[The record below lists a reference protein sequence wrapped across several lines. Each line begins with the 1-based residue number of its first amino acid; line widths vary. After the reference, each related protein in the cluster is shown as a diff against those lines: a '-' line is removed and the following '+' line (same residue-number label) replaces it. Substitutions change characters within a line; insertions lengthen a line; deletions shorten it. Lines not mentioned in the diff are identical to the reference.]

1 MPSFRT
7 ERRAPGWKASRARLI
22 ALIVLLALD
31 PGAVRADGPA
41 QERIEEEIKKQDEI
55 YSSRGAD
62 VPGEYVTSRT
72 LSRYA
77 ELLPSGFTG
86 ALARLG
92 SADRWLDVG
101 AGRGQAILD
110 YFQCDAAPAG
120 TCGRPAGK
128 ARAVAVSIEDRR
140 TDQWRQR
147 AASLGEDR
155 IRYLHGK
162 RLRDYSREE
171 LGIFRIIT
179 DVYGGFTYTDGL
191 SLFMHSVLELLETGG
206 DFYTLVQGVRLE
218 DGKDDPQTWYFTEL
232 VDAAGRDVKVC
243 SWLKSISCVQVV
255 CESKSAWET
264 PTELIHIRKVCDN
277 VRVPPT
283 RLLEYQA
290 GVPPGRR
297 FRLEP

>member
-1 MPSFRT
+1 MPSFPK
-7 ERRAPGWKASRARLI
+7 ERRAPGWKASRSRLI

-31 PGAVRADGPA
+31 PGIVRADGPA
-41 QERIEEEIKKQDEI
+41 QERIEAEMKEQDKI

-62 VPGEYVTSRT
+62 VLPEYVTYRA

-92 SADRWLDVG
+92 GADRWLDVG

-110 YFQCDAAPAG
+110 YFQCDAAQGG
-120 TCGRPAGK
+120 TCASPAGK

-171 LGIFRIIT
+171 LGTFRIIT

-191 SLFMHSVLELLETGG
+191 SLFMLSVLELLETGG

-218 DGKDDPQTWYFTEL
+218 DGRDDPKTSYYTEL

-264 PTELIHIRKVCDN
+264 PTELIHVRKVCDN
-277 VRVPPT
+277 VRVPPL
-283 RLLEYQA
+283 RLLEFRA
-290 GVPPGRR
+290 GVPPGRW
-297 FRLEP
+297 FQLEP